1 MKAIARVHK
10 QIFADHLLGRLPVW
24 LIRQY
29 YTCLFKAGAIAI
41 VAERDTDGIIGF
53 ILGGNG
59 RSLAVGKRDFLKR
72 WGALFGGCIM
82 MDRVALRLFWETYVR
97 LKKAT
102 SPQSVVGTSFSM
114 RLLSIGVCKQ
124 SQGSG
129 IASELLAYFENVNS
143 DLNKIHYDKT
153 HRVNLSKQIVLQYMR
168 TPLYRNTKADNELN
182 AYCESI
188 KYLLKVA
195 GIFEVN
201 EVEFKADNKADF
213 HKTILLENIDS
224 IINDIA
230 DADWELLY
238 ASFAIIIIGNSFAFY
253 GMRNNYFCNDHE
265 ISGFEYFSNIWYTI
279 VDVWKCSYFSRI
291 ITSSQVDTYYYV
303 KSRSSY
309 Y

>member
-1 MKAIARVHK
+1 MKKFLTLSFV
-10 QIFADHLLGRLPVW
+10 IF
-24 LIRQY
+24 
-29 YTCLFKAGAIAI
+29 
-41 VAERDTDGIIGF
+41 
-53 ILGGNG
+53 
-59 RSLAVGKRDFLKR
+59 LAVAPAFSITLDDLELQGPKLP
-72 WGALFGGCIM
+72 AY
-82 MDRVALRLFWETYVR
+82 RVGLTDKPENPYVEVKQNVE
-97 LKKAT
+97 KKIEKKEVKA
-102 SPQSVVGTSFSM
+102 
-114 RLLSIGVCKQ
+114 
-124 SQGSG
+124 
-129 IASELLAYFENVNS
+129 ENENVNS

-238 ASFAIIIIGNSFAFY
+238 ASLGEFYTSDNPVVVIVREDMPVTYCDAIK
-253 GMRNNYFCNDHE
+253 
-265 ISGFEYFSNIWYTI
+265 YFSEIYYPLNSRLTLHIKAQLPSLTKKINI
-279 VDVWKCSYFSRI
+279 RI
-291 ITSSQVDTYYYV
+291 CDNTNLLDINKLIINNAVKYV
-303 KSRSSY
+303 IYKNQFN
-309 Y
+309 

>member
-1 MKAIARVHK
+1 MSNRNKIIRCAALADMKAIARVHK

-129 IASELLAYFENVNS
+129 IASELLAYFENILQRDFQVKGYGLSVHS
-143 DLNKIHYDKT
+143 DNVRAIRFYQKSGFY
-153 HRVNLSKQIVLQYMR
+153 
-168 TPLYRNTKADNELN
+168 E
-182 AYCESI
+182 EF
-188 KYLLKVA
+188 VA
-195 GIFEVN
+195 GR
-201 EVEFKADNKADF
+201 
-213 HKTILLENIDS
+213 S
-224 IINDIA
+224 
-230 DADWELLY
+230 
-238 ASFAIIIIGNSFAFY
+238 
-253 GMRNNYFCNDHE
+253 
-265 ISGFEYFSNIWYTI
+265 
-279 VDVWKCSYFSRI
+279 
-291 ITSSQVDTYYYV
+291 TYLG
-303 KSRSSY
+303 KLFL
-309 Y
+309 